1 KNSLRQIPRE
11 GSAVSSENAGSATPV
26 EGEDDAASV
35 GDVEGRKQ
43 SAESKKDEAGGG
55 LSSGQTEK
63 ILPYQD
69 WRWLVL
75 DGPVDTLWV
84 ENLNTVLDDS
94 KVLCLASGERVALT
108 QSVRL
113 LFEVDSLAQASPAT
127 ISRCAMVYMDPV
139 QLGWRP
145 FARTWAA
152 RLPKDLP
159 ESGRKHLLDLMERS
173 VSRGLTFLREKPQH
187 QLIRSP
193 ELGPVQT
200 LCHLMSAMLN
210 FMTDHGGFGAPDAVA
225 TATAGAGA
233 APAADVGGRGG
244 GGAGSRAGE
253 VTTTGGQAE
262 AKQLY
267 YMEKNPKELKNLL
280 GKLFVFA
287 FTWAFGGNLN
297 RQEEMDIDISNLKGA
312 GGGGAGGGGSKR
324 PMEDVADEF
333 DNLVHELFD
342 TEPPLGVRLPSASRN
357 IFGYFVDLESGN
369 FLPWESLVPSSSSLV
384 ERATSVLGGSGGVG
398 SSGGAVS
405 RRSTQPELVA
415 TVDTIRYSFLT
426 ALLLVS
432 RSPVLLV
439 GESGV
444 GKTALLR
451 SLLKKLAEPN
461 GASTQGKSVLGQVLS
476 YSEKSAG
483 LLESLRALTN
493 DGDDD
498 GSDDGAQTEKQGLE
512 HSLLFTTFEFTA
524 QTRPSRLQSQI
535 SGRLVKRSRDVLG
548 PRKGRRMVIFVD
560 DLNMPLPDEFGT
572 QAPLELLRQFLDLGG
587 FYDLQKLSW
596 RSIVDTVM
604 LAACGPS
611 GGGRHPVSPRLLRHF
626 SLLSLPLPS
635 SRSLQHIYHVQLG
648 RFLQDH
654 DFHAEIRDLMLNMVS
669 CAINLYYRLRAA
681 LKPTPAKLHYTYN
694 LRDLTKVV
702 EGFYMASEKVVT
714 SREACIDL
722 FVHESTR
729 VLHDRLCTPEDRET
743 FFAHLADELRQQ
755 LKLRLTGDALRDQT
769 LMFARFLDPS
779 AAETSGARGGGA
791 GAADEAA
798 KNAPYAPV
806 RDLRRLRQALEDLHM
821 KQRVQEVDGAGDE
834 ASGGGGDQQF
844 VFFKEAME
852 HIVRAVRVLGQPRG
866 HLLLIGID
874 GTGKTSTVRMAASI
888 ARARVARLR
897 LTRNYQLQ
905 DFRAD
910 LKSAFIR
917 SAVQNSGT
925 VFLLTD
931 ADIVNE
937 SFLEDVNSI
946 LNSGDV
952 PDLFDA
958 EELEGV
964 LINLKGDASSAG
976 LQDNREELYAFFL
989 DRVRR
994 NLHVVLTLSPLG
1006 DRFRQRC
1013 RANPSL
1019 INCTTI
1025 DWFDPWSPEAM
1036 LSVAEVYFEQKTL
1049 LALKPEICKACV
1061 TLHQDMEGI
1070 GKRFFE
1076 ETKRPYYVTPSSY
1089 MEFIKTFS
1097 KMMLEC
1103 RTKLEGNRDRL
1114 TRGLRQLDESDR
1126 LVVTMQEDLV
1136 QLGPQIEAKA
1146 QETERM
1152 LADLQLDQQAVEEV
1166 RLTVVQEESVMQQEA
1181 EIVERYAFECQQDLD
1196 SVIPA
1201 LQEAVRA
1208 LDALSKQDISEVR
1221 VYTNPPDLVLQVMG
1235 SVCVL
1240 LGVKPD
1246 AKNPWKTSKQ
1256 LLTDPHFLSR
1266 MVSLDKDAISPKVFR
1281 QLKKFTR
1288 QASFKPDQA
1297 GQVSRACQSI
1307 CTWVLALE
1315 HYHDV
1320 QNMIV
1325 PKQRKVEEAKKA
1337 LAIAKSNLEVKQKR
1351 LGLIVQ
1357 QLAALQ
1363 RDCEAS
1369 VSERESLKQRL
1380 VQTGARLK
1388 RAGLLTAAL
1397 GGERQRW
1404 EEAIDSLRLRLRTL
1418 SGDTLLSAG
1427 AVAYFG
1433 ALTAPYRQAATQ
1445 RWCDLCREKRIPL
1458 SDGFSFVGCQ
1468 TTPHDLL
1475 DWQNRGLARDANSA
1489 ENAVILRES
1498 RRWCL
1503 MIDPQQQGL
1512 RYLQGLEPSLKLAR
1526 ATDPA
1531 FLQTVERA
1539 IRVGEPVVL
1548 LDVGESLDP
1557 TLGPVLRKEIFHRG
1571 GHKLIRVGENDI
1583 DYGDGF
1589 RLYLCSATHN
1599 PHFLPAASI
1608 LVNIVNFSVTFEGLQ
1623 EQLLSCVV
1631 AQERP
1636 ELEQERAALLQ
1647 SLARDGSL
1655 LRELEDRTLGLLQG
1669 STRHILDDED
1679 LPRTLEQSRSMS
1691 SEISERVAKA
1701 AATEREL
1708 SAARQVY
1715 LPVATRGAVIY
1726 FVIADLPSIN
1736 LMYQFSLSTFESSF
1750 RRVIAAVP
1758 SKDSEDQPLSL
1769 EQRMRQMIHDV
1780 TMTTQRTVTLALFS
1794 EHRLCF
1800 AFLLCAA
1807 VMRAVDRLPA
1817 AASVGTSAE
1826 PLPQRDWNFFL
1837 HGAEL
1842 ASLSATASSGT
1853 AAAPT
1858 DSPIEIDWP
1867 SESVRA
1873 ACASLESAPSSGFEG
1888 LCASFS
1894 QATAQWQSFRD
1905 ADDAFE
1911 LMLKPPNLTP
1921 HFDWSKL
1928 PDFRRLLLIRLLRPA
1943 QLEASM
1949 RHLVARQ
1956 LGPEFTGTNTAGL
1969 REAFESASAETPLL
1983 FLMAPGADPTAAL
1996 MRLATDLR
2004 GSALHLDMV
2013 SLGRGQGPKAEE
2025 LIGKAQI
2032 LKGRWVFL
2040 QNCHLAASWMPRLQ
2054 QLVDSFQRGT
2064 MQLDSQ
2070 FRLLLSS
2077 KPDASFPVPV
2087 LHAACKVAIET
2098 PRGVKSLLRKA
2109 FAPDGTGLVSSRGFD
2124 SQTPDTRRLVF
2135 ALCLFNSVLLE
2146 RSRFGSLGFNVPYEF
2161 NDSDLEVS
2169 LVHLTGKST
2178 VDWPA
2183 VSHLVGDIAYGGR
2196 VTDERDRRCLA
2207 AVLGAFLRPEALQPG
2222 WQFATGLTSLPDEA
2236 EFNWTQAYINQLPEA
2251 EPPDVFGMDSNS
2263 ERAAMEARGRRL
2275 LDVVAA
2281 AQPRIATTTAAGS
2294 ATSVDSIG
2302 GADALAIEVIE
2313 HLTQLLPK
2321 SVERESLEPEDLR
2334 KRLGPRQS
2342 LAKAMALE
2350 AQRSGGGTVASG
2362 KLGSALHQLLRQ
2374 EIDRYDNLLRQVRRD
2389 LKQLRLAL
2397 HGDTLMTDSLE
2408 SALSAFLRNRVP
2420 PAWLRYE
2427 SCKSLSAWAADLRTR
2442 VRFLAGW
2449 AERLV
2454 RDFQQRSGLLKEPD
2468 MFPHGPEPFAHWL
2481 PAFFFPQGFLTAV
2494 LQAQARRLRVP
2505 VDLLEF
2511 RHRVL
2516 PSSPPIGSGS
2526 VEEFAFQS
2534 GSPTPTDGVFVFGLV
2549 LDSAA
2554 WTESAG
2560 GLTESPSGSRFCELP
2575 AMHMLPCQ
2583 TGTPDPAD
2591 STDSTAVGSASFSYD
2606 CPVYRT
2612 ARRAGALS
2620 STGHSTNFVCSVR
2633 LPATQPQSVWRLR
2646 GAALLCAPD
2655 ID

>member
-1 KNSLRQIPRE
+1 
-11 GSAVSSENAGSATPV
+11 
-26 EGEDDAASV
+26 
-35 GDVEGRKQ
+35 
-43 SAESKKDEAGGG
+43 
-55 LSSGQTEK
+55 
-63 ILPYQD
+63 
-69 WRWLVL
+69 
-75 DGPVDTLWV
+75 
-84 ENLNTVLDDS
+84 
-94 KVLCLASGERVALT
+94 
-108 QSVRL
+108 
-113 LFEVDSLAQASPAT
+113 
-127 ISRCAMVYMDPV
+127 
-139 QLGWRP
+139 
-145 FARTWAA
+145 
-152 RLPKDLP
+152 
-159 ESGRKHLLDLMERS
+159 
-173 VSRGLTFLREKPQH
+173 
-187 QLIRSP
+187 
-193 ELGPVQT
+193 
-200 LCHLMSAMLN
+200 
-210 FMTDHGGFGAPDAVA
+210 
-225 TATAGAGA
+225 
-233 APAADVGGRGG
+233 
-244 GGAGSRAGE
+244 
-253 VTTTGGQAE
+253 
-262 AKQLY
+262 
-267 YMEKNPKELKNLL
+267 
-280 GKLFVFA
+280 
-287 FTWAFGGNLN
+287 
-297 RQEEMDIDISNLKGA
+297 
-312 GGGGAGGGGSKR
+312 
-324 PMEDVADEF
+324 
-333 DNLVHELFD
+333 
-342 TEPPLGVRLPSASRN
+342 
-357 IFGYFVDLESGN
+357 
-369 FLPWESLVPSSSSLV
+369 
-384 ERATSVLGGSGGVG
+384 
-398 SSGGAVS
+398 
-405 RRSTQPELVA
+405 
-415 TVDTIRYSFLT
+415 
-426 ALLLVS
+426 
-432 RSPVLLV
+432 
-439 GESGV
+439 
-444 GKTALLR
+444 
-451 SLLKKLAEPN
+451 
-461 GASTQGKSVLGQVLS
+461 
-476 YSEKSAG
+476 
-483 LLESLRALTN
+483 
-493 DGDDD
+493 
-498 GSDDGAQTEKQGLE
+498 GAQTEKQGLE

-1036 LSVAEVYFEQKTL
+1036 LSVAEVYFEQEDFAGADP
-1049 LALKPEICKACV
+1049 ALKPEICKACV

-1758 SKDSEDQPLSL
+1758 SKESEDQPLSL

-2350 AQRSGGGTVASG
+2350 AQRSGSGTVASG

-2516 PSSPPIGSGS
+2516 PSSPPIGTGS

-2534 GSPTPTDGVFVFGLV
+2534 GSPPPTDGVFVFGLV

-2560 GLTESPSGSRFCELP
+2560 GLTESPPGSRFCELP